1 MTACPPTTAQDLD
14 GLSLEGRPVC
24 CRVVPAKVPARQQEW
39 PRLLLHGLGCSA
51 RAWGPALPLL
61 DGAGTVYAPD
71 MPGYGQSPG
80 PEHALRMEELGD
92 WAARL
97 LDRLEIERAHIA
109 GHSMGCQVALA
120 LARRHPG
127 RVGGMVL
134 LGPTT
139 GSRDVPFA
147 RYAAGLAL
155 DGLFEPPLYTLT
167 LAQMY
172 AEMGTRR
179 YHETT
184 RAMMEDDPLAH
195 AGEVH
200 APCLV
205 VRGGHDYIIPD
216 YAARRLTAAL
226 PDARYVVV
234 HRAAHAVQFHRPQT
248 FADLAHP
255 LWRRAEGHADERAE
269 IDSEAAAQV

>member
-1 MTACPPTTAQDLD
+1 MVADLHVD
-14 GLSLEGRPVC
+14 GRPVC
-24 CRVVPAKVPARQQEW
+24 CRVVPAKQTILPREW

-71 MPGYGQSPG
+71 MPGYGSSPG
-80 PEHALRMEELGD
+80 PEHAMSMAELGD
-92 WAARL
+92 WACRL
-97 LDRLEIERAHIA
+97 LDSLKIERAHVA
-109 GHSMGCQVALA
+109 SHSMGCQVALA
-120 LARRHPG
+120 LARRHPD
-127 RVGGMVL
+127 RVGGIVL

-139 GSRDVPFA
+139 GSRDVLFS

-167 LAQMY
+167 LAGMYLQM
-172 AEMGTRR
+172 GPRR
-179 YHETT
+179 YGETV
-184 RAMMEDDPLAH
+184 RAMMDDDPIAH
-195 AGEVH
+195 AKEVG

-205 VRGGHDYIIPD
+205 VRGAHDVIIPD
-216 YAARRLTAAL
+216 RTARHLTAVL

-234 HRAAHAVQFHRPQT
+234 ERAAHAVQFHRPQA

-255 LWRRAEGHADERAE
+255 LWRRAEGFTDAGTRRAE
-269 IDSEAAAQV
+269 IDSEAIAQV